1 MTYLPPLR
9 LTRATVLRDGAL
21 QDRSVAIAEGRITRG
36 PLPEIDLSGYLILPG
51 IVDLQSDALDRHLM
65 PRPGAAV
72 PPREALAAAERE
84 AAAAGVTTVWL
95 SQGWSW
101 EGGLRTPE
109 AAERM
114 LQALSDHRPQA
125 VIDLRLALRCETH
138 LVDSAPRLLAAV
150 RRYRTDFVIF
160 ADQTAE
166 VLDAARDVPQRLAA
180 RAARLGV
187 DPAELIAAAQ
197 AARGRAPEVPR
208 HLCRLAEAFDGLGV
222 TYGSHADPDGET
234 RERFAMIGAKL
245 AALPLTRRAAAT
257 ARAMGDPVIIGAPDV
272 QRGRNPS
279 GLGSCRVP
287 ALDLLRDRLCDAL
300 VSDFH
305 PPALSA
311 AAWKLADEG
320 RMTLPEAWSLV
331 SRAPA
336 QILRLH
342 DRGEIAPG
350 KRADLVVVNAATRAV
365 EATIAGGR
373 LAYLAGE
380 AGRRFLSAPGPVR
393 LAAE

>member
-1 MTYLPPLR
+1 MTFLPPLR

-21 QDRSVAIAEGRITRG
+21 QERSVAIAEGRITRG
-36 PLPEIDLSGYLILPG
+36 PLPGIDLSGYLILPG
-51 IVDLQSDALDRHLM
+51 IVDLQSDALERHLL
-65 PRPGAAV
+65 PRPGAGV

-101 EGGLRTPE
+101 EGGLRAPE

-114 LQALSDHRPQA
+114 LHALADHRPRA

-138 LVDSAPRLLAAV
+138 LVDGAPRLLAAI
-150 RRYRTDFVIF
+150 RRHRLDFVIF
-160 ADQTAE
+160 SDQTAE
-166 VLDAARDVPQRLAA
+166 GLDAARDTPQRLAA
-180 RAARLGV
+180 RAARWGA

-197 AARGRAPEVPR
+197 AARGRSPEVPR
-208 HLCRLAEAFDGLGV
+208 HLCRLAEAFDGMGV

-234 RERFAMIGAKL
+234 RERFSMIGAKL
-245 AALPLTRRAAAT
+245 AAFPTTRRAAAT
-257 ARAMGDPVIIGAPDV
+257 ARAMGDPVILAAPDV
-272 QRGRNPS
+272 QRGRNAP
-279 GLGSCRVP
+279 GRVT

-300 VSDFH
+300 ASDWH

-311 AAWKLADEG
+311 AVWTLVDEG
-320 RMTLPEAWSLV
+320 RMTLPEAWALI

-336 QILRLH
+336 HLMRLH